1 MSTSWIAVIL
11 TSIAALGLTLIPL
24 PQPLQVHNPQWL
36 LLTVIFWALYRP
48 AQAGL
53 IYAWC
58 AGLLLDV
65 AVNGLLGLN
74 ALLFTLTV
82 FLVLSLRQ
90 RLAVA
95 PLLSQALLVSGF
107 TLLYLMIALW
117 VEGVATDIISM
128 ATYLSRAVSNLAA
141 WPIIYFV
148 MTRLTTIRMPR

>member
-1 MSTSWIAVIL
+1 MSTSWFAIIL
-11 TSIAALGLTLIPL
+11 TSVAALGLTLLPL
-24 PQPLQVHNPQWL
+24 PQGLQIHNPQWL

-53 IYAWC
+53 VYAWC
-58 AGLLLDV
+58 AGLLVDI

-82 FLVLSLRQ
+82 FLVLSLRH

-95 PLLSQALLVSGF
+95 PLLSQALLISGF
-107 TLLYLMIALW
+107 TLLYLVVALW
-117 VEGVATDIISM
+117 VEGVATDVVSM

-148 MTRLTTIRMPR
+148 LSRLTTIRPMR